1 MTRIEQIDKGNI
13 ILDFDEKLS
22 VKDIYNILSE
32 NLEVENDKNPF
43 ICNIDG
49 VKITLLVKHI
59 TYLGN
64 PHKIFKKRIQISRG
78 WQELL
83 KNENTFLLGV
93 YKYKET
99 IIFTYFDKENFIKRI
114 TNNSSAHTSTFDLL
128 KAYENGSFTKKDIR
142 GNLITTIRQDKIKN
156 FLKSLIK
163 KEDTYS
169 KEVLLFEDFKR
180 NLRHKYHGK
189 ECYQEMIKA
198 NYSHKFQPEWVG
210 FFLEYKFQ
218 NFLNNDISRKLIC
231 QYQSNKKKGTIDLD
245 LNFNDEYLGDL
256 KAHSNDSGAI
266 LGNDTENVNK
276 ALELY
281 GKLWY
286 IVFNHNTEKDDKY
299 DFEVTKFWNSTQK
312 KQDLMSYH
320 KKMKNNIIFTD
331 FKILEINNYN
341 KQHLSAF
348 NQGKNSNQKERKPKI
363 KISNKVINNLLIYHS
378 DF

>member
-1 MTRIEQIDKGNI
+1 MTKIEQIDKGNV
-13 ILDFDEKLS
+13 ILDYDEKLS
-22 VKDIYNILSE
+22 VKDLYNILSE
-32 NLEVENDKNPF
+32 NLEIENNKNPF

-49 VKITLLVKHI
+49 TKITLLVKRI
-59 TYLGN
+59 TYLGKK
-64 PHKIFKKRIQISRG
+64 HKIFKKRIQISSG

-83 KNENTFLLGV
+83 KDDNTFLLGI

-99 IIFTYFDKENFIKRI
+99 IIFAHFDKENFIKRI
-114 TNNSSAHTSTFDLL
+114 TNNSSAHISTFDLL

-142 GNLITTIRQDKIKN
+142 GNLITTIKQDKIKD

-180 NLRHKYHGK
+180 NLKQKYYGK
-189 ECYQEMIKA
+189 ECYEEMIKA
-198 NYSHKFQPEWVG
+198 NYNQKFQPEWVG

-218 NFLNNDISRKLIC
+218 NFLNEDSNRKLIC

-256 KAHSNDSGAI
+256 KTHSNDSGAI

-286 IVFNHNTEKDDKY
+286 IVFNHDTEKDDKY
-299 DFEVTKFWNSTQK
+299 DFEVTKFWNLTQDK
-312 KQDLMSYH
+312 ENLMSYH
-320 KKMKNNIIFTD
+320 TRMKNNITFTD

-341 KQHLSAF
+341 KQHLSDF
-348 NQGKNSNQKERKPKI
+348 KQGRNSNTKARKPKT
-363 KISNKVINNLLIYHS
+363 KIDNKNINNFLIYHS